1 MELQGFYRHELK
13 YQISFADYL
22 AIRQKILPI
31 MKVDKNTDDNGR
43 YFIRSIYFD
52 NIDDKALREKINGVQ
67 KREKFRI
74 RYYNDDLSFISLEK
88 KMKQNNLCRKL
99 SEEITEDECRSILD
113 DKIDWLMEHP
123 SELVREFY
131 CKMKMQQ
138 LRPGVVVSYLRE
150 PYVYEAGNVRVT
162 FDSKIRTSLYH
173 KNCLENEIEDIPAT
187 DSPNQIVME
196 IKYDAFLPK
205 VIQSLVQ
212 TDGIR
217 QQAFSKYRMSRRF
230 G

>member
-1 MELQGFYRHELK
+1 
-13 YQISFADYL
+13 
-22 AIRQKILPI
+22 
-31 MKVDKNTDDNGR
+31 
-43 YFIRSIYFD
+43 
-52 NIDDKALREKINGVQ
+52 
-67 KREKFRI
+67 
-74 RYYNDDLSFISLEK
+74 
-88 KMKQNNLCRKL
+88 MKQNNLCRKL

-113 DKIDWLMEHP
+113 DKIDWMIEHS
-123 SELVREFY
+123 SELIREFY
-131 CKMKMQQ
+131 CKMKIQQ
-138 LRPGVVVSYLRE
+138 LRPGAVVSYLRE

-196 IKYDAFLPK
+196 IKYDTFLPK
-205 VIQSLVQ
+205 VIQTLVQ

-217 QQAFSKYRMSRRF
+217 QQAFSKYGMSRRF

>member
-13 YQISFADYL
+13 YQINFADYL
-22 AIRQKILPI
+22 AIRQRILPI
-31 MKVDKNTDDNGR
+31 MKVDKNTDGDGR

-123 SELVREFY
+123 SELVRE
-131 CKMKMQQ
+131 
-138 LRPGVVVSYLRE
+138 LL
-150 PYVYEAGNVRVT
+150 
-162 FDSKIRTSLYH
+162 
-173 KNCLENEIEDIPAT
+173 
-187 DSPNQIVME
+187 
-196 IKYDAFLPK
+196 
-205 VIQSLVQ
+205 
-212 TDGIR
+212 
-217 QQAFSKYRMSRRF
+217 
-230 G
+230 